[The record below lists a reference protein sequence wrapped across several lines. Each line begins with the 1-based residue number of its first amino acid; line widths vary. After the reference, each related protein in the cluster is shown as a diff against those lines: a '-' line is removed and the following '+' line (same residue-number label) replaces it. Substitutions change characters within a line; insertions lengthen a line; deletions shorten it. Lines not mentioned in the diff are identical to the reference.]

1 MKVDGEPT
9 LQFLQF
15 WRVIPAQADPE
26 MTAAW
31 AAKVAD
37 DVRGMPDDVVDAVI
51 AIWRS
56 AHEDTSGSLASVRG
70 RASNLLLAVGILA
83 GLGAVTATASA
94 GLPWY
99 LATPIWI
106 SAAVVAYFA
115 LGTSVLAI
123 RAQQVRVWSEPHVR
137 PTDASSLRQ
146 VREKHAIDLYVA
158 DRRNRIALADV
169 VGYLRTAQ
177 LYALTTLAGILVMA
191 LMTVAT
197 APFKPAAGA
206 YEGTTAAPSSSASTE
221 SASPD
226 PEDSI
231 DSPPAILS
239 PLPTD

>member
-1 MKVDGEPT
+1 MKVDGEPI

-26 MTAAW
+26 MTASW
-31 AAKVAD
+31 ADKVAD
-37 DVRGMPDDVVDAVI
+37 EVRGMPDDVVEAMI
-51 AIWRS
+51 GIWRS
-56 AHEDTSGSLASVRG
+56 AHEDTAGSLASVRG

-99 LATPIWI
+99 LAAPIWI

-137 PTDASSLRQ
+137 PADASSLRE
-146 VREKHAIDLYVA
+146 VRERHAIDLYVA

-169 VGYLRTAQ
+169 VGYLRSAQ

-191 LMTVAT
+191 LMTVAA
-197 APFKPAAGA
+197 APFKPAAVA
-206 YEGTTAAPSSSASTE
+206 TEGTPPARSSTVSTE
-221 SASPD
+221 SAPADS
-226 PEDSI
+226 EDSI
-231 DSPPAILS
+231 DSPPAVLS